1 MLQLAVSD
9 EDFAGMLAESD
20 EHVRG
25 AFARLLARAAAEG
38 AVDAGLDPARA
49 ARWLVGLV
57 DTLYLMCG
65 DDGFDAEAEVAE
77 LKRIAARYLG
87 S

>member
-1 MLQLAVSD
+1 
-9 EDFAGMLAESD
+9 MLAEGD
-20 EHVRG
+20 EHDAGRVRP
-25 AFARLLARAAAEG
+25 AAAPGGKEQ
-38 AVDAGLDPARA
+38 ARSTPAWTRHRA

-65 DDGFDAEAEVAE
+65 DDGFDADAEVAE

-87 S
+87 T

>member
-1 MLQLAVSD
+1 MD
-9 EDFAGMLAESD
+9 TC
-20 EHVRG
+20 G
-25 AFARLLARAAAEG
+25 ARFARLLARAAADGEVER
-38 AVDAGLDPARA
+38 AWTRHRA

-87 S
+87 A

>member
-9 EDFAGMLAESD
+9 EDFSGMLAESD

-25 AFARLLARAAAEG
+25 AFARLLARAADEG
-38 AVDAGLDPARA
+38 TVDAGLDPARA